1 MSELWRQME
10 VHGWKPFEGALVG
23 GDSAYD
29 AHKDWLVTPFPTA
42 MCRARNVSDI
52 FTSHKRHVLHL
63 ILCQS
68 GAWLQ
73 LPATTL
79 EK

>member
-52 FTSHKRHVLHL
+52 FTSHKRDGLTMAHTSSSF
-63 ILCQS
+63 ILFF
-68 GAWLQ
+68 L
-73 LPATTL
+73 
-79 EK
+79 